1 MGGSQQ
7 IVITRN
13 CACCGEELRI
23 EANETAGMNK
33 DGHYF
38 GTFRFGIGMWSKYE
52 MKGLDVGGNMVLKRC
67 VSRRRE
73 IWFRLIDLKRLLFGQ
88 FRDVEYWECNE
99 CFNKAVDVPQSNFMS
114 FPLGPEGTT
123 VSRKAWREEDK

>member
-1 MGGSQQ
+1 MRSQQ
-7 IVITRN
+7 TVITRN
-13 CACCGEELRI
+13 CACCGKKLHI
-23 EANETAGMNK
+23 EANETAGMNR

-52 MKGLDVGGNMVLKRC
+52 MKGLDEGGNMVLKRC

-73 IWFRLIDLKRLLFGQ
+73 LWFRLIDLKRLLFRQ

-99 CFNKAVDVPQSNFMS
+99 CFNKAVDGPESNFVA
-114 FPLGPEGTT
+114 FPNGPDGT
-123 VSRKAWREEDK
+123 VAYRKSMEQEEK